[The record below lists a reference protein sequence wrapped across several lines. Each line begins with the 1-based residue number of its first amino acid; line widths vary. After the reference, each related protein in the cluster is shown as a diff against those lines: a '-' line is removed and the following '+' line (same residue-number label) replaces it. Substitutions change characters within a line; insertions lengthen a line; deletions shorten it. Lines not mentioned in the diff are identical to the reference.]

1 MAEFQEMVNQLFNPR
16 VAKSRKKTLFGTLD
30 EWGLESLDPF
40 AGANNKSPQYDMNGG
55 SLDAP
60 NEIKRERL
68 RRATESLKAGKQ
80 SPVSRLM
87 QDDVPTQR
95 KDIPINK
102 RELIPMPDEEPQPGN
117 GERPRIVGQEPEP
130 TVKPRSKVA
139 DKLRAIQNA
148 PVKDYSKYKKVK
160 DAMGDV
166 VLNDDGTPVLET
178 DAEGKPVKKSQW
190 KRFAQ
195 GFKNFAAAMGE
206 GQGMGAA
213 LLTATTDPT
222 FDERREKQ
230 TAFNTMLQK
239 YQVEQQIE
247 NDQLNEDVKR
257 NQIRNSER
265 DDERNAYQFE
275 ERQTNAALSKLVGL
289 QHFDPAD
296 PTHAALAKQARLNP
310 EALRGW
316 DDRNPIFK
324 KVNGVTYKF
333 DRQSGK
339 FLAEGS
345 LPKDATVDVKVDVYD
360 ESGARVVKTETYTM
374 PEAQAARFVQQ
385 QETFKRRAYLQ
396 AQTKQDDRAYREGQS
411 DKNKANRIAL
421 DQYKENLK
429 QAKKAVEDAKT
440 PEQKQAAKKTL
451 ADVLGQ
457 RPQ

>member
-30 EWGLESLDPF
+30 EWGLESLHPF

-247 NDQLNEDVKR
+247 NDQLNEDYKLKQMENMDV
-257 NQIRNSER
+257 
-265 DDERNAYQFE
+265 DNARLAEQFAVGE
-275 ERQTNAALSKLVGL
+275 SGKALKQLVGMKY
-289 QHFDPAD
+289 FDPNNPA
-296 PTHAALAKQARLNP
+296 HIALAKRANVDP
-310 EALRGW
+310 TAMNGW
-316 DDRNPIFK
+316 DDRDPLRK
-324 KVNGVTYKF
+324 QAAGRWYKYNRSTGEYEP
-333 DRQSGK
+333 DGN
-339 FLAEGS
+339 
-345 LPKDATVDVKVDVYD
+345 LPTDESQTLVDFEIPD
-360 ESGARVVKTETYTM
+360 ESGQVRIFKVPQKD
-374 PEAQAARFVQQ
+374 AARLAQQ
-385 QETFKRRAYLQ
+385 MRILGINIKARSDLERQRQQGSMERTELTEAGKAERAQ
-396 AQTKQDDRAYREGQS
+396 WAINARAAAEAARKNPTPENIQKVKDARDEGI
-411 DKNKANRIAL
+411 KNKWI
-421 DQYKENLK
+421 Q
-429 QAKKAVEDAKT
+429 
-440 PEQKQAAKKTL
+440 
-451 ADVLGQ
+451 
-457 RPQ
+457 

>member
-16 VAKSRKKTLFGTLD
+16 VAKSRKKTLFDTLD

-40 AGANNKSPQYDMNGG
+40 AGANNKSKQQYDMDGYD
-55 SLDAP
+55 LDAP
-60 NEIKRERL
+60 NDVKREQV
-68 RRATESLKAGKQ
+68 RRSTERLKAKKQ
-80 SPVSRLM
+80 STVSRLM
-87 QDDVPTQR
+87 QDEEPTRYSLPEDSPLPTQSG
-95 KDIPINK
+95 DIPINK
-102 RELIPMPDEEPQPGN
+102 RELIPMETDERPRVA

-195 GFKNFAAAMGE
+195 GFKNFVAAMGE

-247 NDQLNEDVKR
+247 NDQLNEDVKVAQMR
-257 NQIRNSER
+257 NMEADNELARETLK
-265 DDERNAYQFE
+265 
-275 ERQTNAALSKLVGL
+275 ERQLTRKPVIRQVA
-289 QHFDPAD
+289 
-296 PTHAALAKQARLNP
+296 
-310 EALRGW
+310 
-316 DDRNPIFK
+316 
-324 KVNGVTYKF
+324 GVTYQYNYETSRFEPANIPVDKSQAITEF
-333 DRQSGK
+333 TVELNGERHTYSVPQ
-339 FLAEGS
+339 
-345 LPKDATVDVKVDVYD
+345 KDAAKFA
-360 ESGARVVKTETYTM
+360 SQMQIQGARILAQKEM
-374 PEAQAARFVQQ
+374 QADRIEAQKKMQSERLRGSMERTELTEAGKAERAQWAINARAAA
-385 QETFKRRAYLQ
+385 E
-396 AQTKQDDRAYREGQS
+396 
-411 DKNKANRIAL
+411 
-421 DQYKENLK
+421 
-429 QAKKAVEDAKT
+429 
-440 PEQKQAAKKTL
+440 AAKKNPTPENIQKVKD
-451 ADVLGQ
+451 ARDEGIKNKWIQ
-457 RPQ
+457 

>member
-30 EWGLESLDPF
+30 EWGLESLHPF

-80 SPVSRLM
+80 STVSRLM

-102 RELIPMPDEEPQPGN
+102 RELIPMPDEEPQPRGN
-117 GERPRIVGQEPEP
+117 GERPRVVGQEPEP

-247 NDQLNEDVKR
+247 NDQLNEDYKVAQMR
-257 NQIRNSER
+257 NMEADNELARETLK
-265 DDERNAYQFE
+265 
-275 ERQTNAALSKLVGL
+275 ERQLTRKPV
-289 QHFDPAD
+289 
-296 PTHAALAKQARLNP
+296 TKQVA
-310 EALRGW
+310 
-316 DDRNPIFK
+316 
-324 KVNGVTYKF
+324 GVTYQYNYETSRFEPANIPIDKSQAITEF
-333 DRQSGK
+333 TVELNGERHTYSVPQ
-339 FLAEGS
+339 
-345 LPKDATVDVKVDVYD
+345 KDAAKFA
-360 ESGARVVKTETYTM
+360 SQMQIQGARILAQKEM
-374 PEAQAARFVQQ
+374 QADRIEAQKEMQSERLRGSMERTELTEAGKAERAQWAINARAAA
-385 QETFKRRAYLQ
+385 E
-396 AQTKQDDRAYREGQS
+396 
-411 DKNKANRIAL
+411 
-421 DQYKENLK
+421 
-429 QAKKAVEDAKT
+429 
-440 PEQKQAAKKTL
+440 AAKKNPTPENIQKVKD
-451 ADVLGQ
+451 ARDEGIKNKWIQ
-457 RPQ
+457 